1 RSGWADL
8 DEAPTYSVTAA
19 RLAGIRDAGIEPAAI
34 WECRGSLVDEG
45 IAAGRE
51 LLELTPTPTAL
62 IGFSDLIAAGML
74 LAAREAGLEVPGAVA
89 IAGFD
94 GVDLPWLSGERL
106 TTVNQPRRERGAAA
120 AETAPARAAGPSTGH
135 RTPGGGRGG
144 GETA

>member
-19 RLAGIRDAGIEPAAI
+19 RLAGIRDAGIEPAAS

-74 LAAREAGLEVPGAVA
+74 LAAREAGLEVPAPSPSPASMASISPGS
-89 IAGFD
+89 AGSSSR
-94 GVDLPWLSGERL
+94 P
-106 TTVNQPRRERGAAA
+106 
-120 AETAPARAAGPSTGH
+120 
-135 RTPGGGRGG
+135 
-144 GETA
+144 